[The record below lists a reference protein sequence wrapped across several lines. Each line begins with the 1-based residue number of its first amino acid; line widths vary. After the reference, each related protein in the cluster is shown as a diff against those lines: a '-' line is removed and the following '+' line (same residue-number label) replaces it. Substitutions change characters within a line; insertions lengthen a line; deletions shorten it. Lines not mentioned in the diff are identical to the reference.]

1 MKEKFMKKNNRVK
14 ILIPALAGI
23 MMLSACG
30 GDANVHTDPA
40 TIAQLQGQSVS
51 GNSLIGNDTV
61 TILDYDMTQYV
72 KVGDYR
78 NLDVVYSET
87 EITADIVDY
96 AYLNF
101 LSDYAEAVDPSYYET
116 EREVRDGDVVS
127 LDFCGKKDGVAFQG
141 GTATGYILEIGSGTF
156 IPGFEEGLIGVMPG
170 EEVDLDL
177 TFPENYQ
184 SAELAGQ
191 AVVFTCTVQGIVTID
206 SILATANDNLEPGQ
220 NPIKTEE
227 DLRDLCRTELLKQA
241 ADYAMQDL
249 ESQIL
254 NALPALVT
262 ELQEMPA
269 DLKTS
274 YDDLTLQSITNMAAT
289 YYGMDPETLLSY
301 NGMTVDDYIAMY
313 SYPQLLSDAALYCIA
328 ADNGMLPTEEE
339 YAQMMSDYIAESG
352 MSQDLVFAELSEEQY
367 RVYFLEEKV
376 MDYLKELYV
385 KK

>member
-1 MKEKFMKKNNRVK
+1 MKKNNRVK

-78 NLDVVYSET
+78 NLDVVYNET
-87 EITADIVDY
+87 EITDDIVDY

>member
-87 EITADIVDY
+87 EITDDIVDY

-127 LDFCGKKDGVAFQG
+127 LDFCGKKDGEAFQG

-352 MSQDLVFAELSEEQY
+352 MSQELVFAELSEEQY

>member
-87 EITADIVDY
+87 EITEDIVDY

-116 EREVRDGDVVS
+116 EREVRDGDIIS
-127 LDFCGKKDGVAFQG
+127 LDFCGKKDGVAFEG

-328 ADNGMLPTEEE
+328 AENGMLPTEEE
-339 YAQMMSDYIAESG
+339 YAQLMSDYIAESG

-385 KK
+385 TK

>member
-1 MKEKFMKKNNRVK
+1 MKKNNRVK

-51 GNSLIGNDTV
+51 GNALIGNDTV

-87 EITADIVDY
+87 EITDDIVDY

-127 LDFCGKKDGVAFQG
+127 LDFCGKKDGEAFQG

-328 ADNGMLPTEEE
+328 AENGMLPTEEE

>member
-1 MKEKFMKKNNRVK
+1 MAASAM
-14 ILIPALAGI
+14 A
-23 MMLSACG
+23 LSACS
-30 GDANVHTDPA
+30 GDENVFSDPAVTSTAQPSAGATDPA
-40 TIAQLQGQSVS
+40 ATGYVLSV
-51 GNSLIGNDTV
+51 
-61 TILDYDMTQYV
+61 LDYDMTQYV
-72 KVGDYR
+72 TIGDY
-78 NLDVVYSET
+78 
-87 EITADIVDY
+87 
-96 AYLNF
+96 LNMDLGYQNMV
-101 LSDYAEAVDPSYYET
+101 LSDEEKSSEYVGFLAEFANEIEEPEQVTDRPVEF
-116 EREVRDGDVVS
+116 GDVVC
-127 LDFCGKKDGVAFQG
+127 LDYCGKKDGVAFEG

-177 TFPENYQ
+177 TFPESYQ

-274 YDDLTLQSITNMAAT
+274 YDDLTLKSITNMAAT

>member
-87 EITADIVDY
+87 EITDDIVDY

-127 LDFCGKKDGVAFQG
+127 LDFCGKKDGEAFQG

-328 ADNGMLPTEEE
+328 AENGMLPTEEE

-385 KK
+385 TK

>member
-87 EITADIVDY
+87 EITDDIVDY

-328 ADNGMLPTEEE
+328 AENGMLPTEEE

>member
-1 MKEKFMKKNNRVK
+1 MKKSNRVK
-14 ILIPALAGI
+14 ILIPALAGM

-40 TIAQLQGQSVS
+40 TIAQLQEQSVS
-51 GNSLIGNDTV
+51 GNGLMGNDTV

-87 EITADIVDY
+87 EITDDIVDY

-116 EREVRDGDVVS
+116 EREVRDGDIIS
-127 LDFCGKKDGVAFQG
+127 LDFCGKKDGVAFEG

-177 TFPENYQ
+177 TFPESYQ

-227 DLRDLCRTELLKQA
+227 DLRDLCRTELLKQS

-328 ADNGMLPTEEE
+328 AENGMLPTEEE
-339 YAQMMSDYIAESG
+339 YAQLMSDYIAESG

-385 KK
+385 TK

>member
-87 EITADIVDY
+87 EITDDIVDY

-385 KK
+385 TK

>member
-87 EITADIVDY
+87 EITDDIVDY

-127 LDFCGKKDGVAFQG
+127 LDFCGKKDGEAFQG

-352 MSQDLVFAELSEEQY
+352 MSQELVFAELSEEQY

-385 KK
+385 TK

>member
-78 NLDVVYSET
+78 NLDVVYNET
-87 EITADIVDY
+87 EITDDIVDY

>member
-1 MKEKFMKKNNRVK
+1 MKKSNRVK
-14 ILIPALAGI
+14 ILIPALAGM

-51 GNSLIGNDTV
+51 GNGLMGNDTV

-87 EITADIVDY
+87 EITEDIVDY

-116 EREVRDGDVVS
+116 EREVRDGDIIS
-127 LDFCGKKDGVAFQG
+127 LDFCGKKDGVAFEG

-177 TFPENYQ
+177 TFPESYQ

-227 DLRDLCRTELLKQA
+227 DLRDLCRTELLKQS

-339 YAQMMSDYIAESG
+339 YAQMMSNYIAESG

-385 KK
+385 TK

>member
-51 GNSLIGNDTV
+51 GNALIGNDTV

-87 EITADIVDY
+87 EITDDIVDY

-352 MSQDLVFAELSEEQY
+352 MSQELVFAELSEEQY

-385 KK
+385 TK

>member
-1 MKEKFMKKNNRVK
+1 MKEKFMKKINRVK
-14 ILIPALAGI
+14 ILIPALAGM

-51 GNSLIGNDTV
+51 GNGLMGNDTV

-87 EITADIVDY
+87 EITEDIVDY

-116 EREVRDGDVVS
+116 EREVRDGDIIS
-127 LDFCGKKDGVAFQG
+127 LDFCGKKDGVAFEG

-177 TFPENYQ
+177 TFPESYQ

-227 DLRDLCRTELLKQA
+227 DLRDLCRTELLKQS

-385 KK
+385 TK

>member
-1 MKEKFMKKNNRVK
+1 M
-14 ILIPALAGI
+14 
-23 MMLSACG
+23 
-30 GDANVHTDPA
+30 
-40 TIAQLQGQSVS
+40 
-51 GNSLIGNDTV
+51 GNDTV

-87 EITADIVDY
+87 EITDDIVDY

-116 EREVRDGDVVS
+116 EREVRDGDIIS
-127 LDFCGKKDGVAFQG
+127 LDFCGKKDGVAFEG

-177 TFPENYQ
+177 TFPESYQ

-227 DLRDLCRTELLKQA
+227 DLRDLCRTELLKQS

-328 ADNGMLPTEEE
+328 AENGMLPTEEE
-339 YAQMMSDYIAESG
+339 YAQLMSDYIAESG

-385 KK
+385 TK

>member
-1 MKEKFMKKNNRVK
+1 MKKSNRVK
-14 ILIPALAGI
+14 ILIPALAGM

-40 TIAQLQGQSVS
+40 TIAQLQEQSVS
-51 GNSLIGNDTV
+51 GNGLMGNDTV

-87 EITADIVDY
+87 EITDDIVDY

-116 EREVRDGDVVS
+116 EREVRDGDIIS
-127 LDFCGKKDGVAFQG
+127 LDFCGKKDGVAFEG

-177 TFPENYQ
+177 TFPESYQ

-227 DLRDLCRTELLKQA
+227 DLRDLCRTELLKQS
-241 ADYAMQDL
+241 ADYAVQDL

-385 KK
+385 TK

>member
-1 MKEKFMKKNNRVK
+1 MKEKFMKKINRVK
-14 ILIPALAGI
+14 ILIPALAGM

-40 TIAQLQGQSVS
+40 TIAQLQEQSVS
-51 GNSLIGNDTV
+51 GNGLMGNDTV

-87 EITADIVDY
+87 EITDDIVDY

-116 EREVRDGDVVS
+116 EREVRDGDIIS
-127 LDFCGKKDGVAFQG
+127 LDFCGKKDGVAFEG

-177 TFPENYQ
+177 TFPESYQ

-227 DLRDLCRTELLKQA
+227 DLRDLCRTELLKQS

-328 ADNGMLPTEEE
+328 AENGMLPTEEE
-339 YAQMMSDYIAESG
+339 YAQLMSDYIAESG

-385 KK
+385 TK

>member
-1 MKEKFMKKNNRVK
+1 MKEKFMKKINRVK
-14 ILIPALAGI
+14 ILIPALAGM

-51 GNSLIGNDTV
+51 GNGLMGNDTV

-87 EITADIVDY
+87 EITEDIVDY

-116 EREVRDGDVVS
+116 EREVRDGDIIS
-127 LDFCGKKDGVAFQG
+127 LDFCGKKDGVAFEG

-177 TFPENYQ
+177 TFPESYQ

-227 DLRDLCRTELLKQA
+227 DLRDLCRTELLKQS

>member
-1 MKEKFMKKNNRVK
+1 MKKNNRVK

-87 EITADIVDY
+87 EITDDIVDY

-127 LDFCGKKDGVAFQG
+127 LDFCGKKDGEAFQG

>member
-1 MKEKFMKKNNRVK
+1 MKKSNRVK
-14 ILIPALAGI
+14 ILIPALAG
-23 MMLSACG
+23 MMMFSACG

-51 GNSLIGNDTV
+51 GNGLMGNDTV

-87 EITADIVDY
+87 EITDDIVDY

-116 EREVRDGDVVS
+116 EREVRDGDIIS
-127 LDFCGKKDGVAFQG
+127 LDFCGKKDGVAFEG

-177 TFPENYQ
+177 TFPESYQ

-227 DLRDLCRTELLKQA
+227 DLRDLCRTELLKQS

-328 ADNGMLPTEEE
+328 AENGMLPTEEE
-339 YAQMMSDYIAESG
+339 YAQLMSDYIAESG

-385 KK
+385 TK

>member
-1 MKEKFMKKNNRVK
+1 MKKNNRVK

-87 EITADIVDY
+87 EITDDIVDY

-127 LDFCGKKDGVAFQG
+127 LDFCGKKDGEAFQG

-328 ADNGMLPTEEE
+328 AENGMLPTEEE

>member
-1 MKEKFMKKNNRVK
+1 MKKNNRVK

-87 EITADIVDY
+87 EITDDIVDY

>member
-1 MKEKFMKKNNRVK
+1 MKKSNRVK
-14 ILIPALAGI
+14 ILIPALAGM

-51 GNSLIGNDTV
+51 GNGLMGNDTV

-87 EITADIVDY
+87 EITEDIVDY

-116 EREVRDGDVVS
+116 EREVRDGDIIS
-127 LDFCGKKDGVAFQG
+127 LDFCGKKDGVAFEG

-177 TFPENYQ
+177 TFPESYQ

-227 DLRDLCRTELLKQA
+227 DLRDLCRTELLKQS

-339 YAQMMSDYIAESG
+339 YAQMMSNYIAESG

>member
-87 EITADIVDY
+87 EITEDIVDY

-116 EREVRDGDVVS
+116 EREVRDGDIIS
-127 LDFCGKKDGVAFQG
+127 LDFCGKKDGVAFEG

-328 ADNGMLPTEEE
+328 AENGMLPTEEE

-385 KK
+385 TK

>member
-1 MKEKFMKKNNRVK
+1 MKKSNRVK
-14 ILIPALAGI
+14 ILIPALAG
-23 MMLSACG
+23 MMMFSACG

-51 GNSLIGNDTV
+51 GNGLMGNDTV

-87 EITADIVDY
+87 EITDDIVDY

-116 EREVRDGDVVS
+116 EREVRDGDIIS
-127 LDFCGKKDGVAFQG
+127 LDFCGKKDGVAFEG

-177 TFPENYQ
+177 TFPESYQ

-227 DLRDLCRTELLKQA
+227 DLRDLCRTELLKQS

-328 ADNGMLPTEEE
+328 AENGMLPTEEE

-385 KK
+385 TK

>member
-1 MKEKFMKKNNRVK
+1 MKKNNRVK

-40 TIAQLQGQSVS
+40 TIAQLQGQSGS
-51 GNSLIGNDTV
+51 GNALIGNDTV

-87 EITADIVDY
+87 EITDDIVDY

-127 LDFCGKKDGVAFQG
+127 LDFCGKKDGEAFQG

>member
-1 MKEKFMKKNNRVK
+1 MKKNNRVK

-87 EITADIVDY
+87 EITDDIVDY

-127 LDFCGKKDGVAFQG
+127 LDFCGKKDGEAFQG

-328 ADNGMLPTEEE
+328 AENGMLPTEEE

-385 KK
+385 TK

>member
-1 MKEKFMKKNNRVK
+1 MKEKFMKKSNRVK
-14 ILIPALAGI
+14 ILIPALAGM

-40 TIAQLQGQSVS
+40 TIAQLQEQSVS
-51 GNSLIGNDTV
+51 GNGLMGNDTV

-87 EITADIVDY
+87 EITEDIVDY

-116 EREVRDGDVVS
+116 EREVRDGDIIS
-127 LDFCGKKDGVAFQG
+127 LDFCGKKDGVAFEG

-177 TFPENYQ
+177 TFPESYQ

-227 DLRDLCRTELLKQA
+227 DLRDLCRTELLKQS

-274 YDDLTLQSITNMAAT
+274 YDDLTLKSITNMAAT

-385 KK
+385 TK

>member
-1 MKEKFMKKNNRVK
+1 MKKNNRVK

-51 GNSLIGNDTV
+51 GNALIGNDTV

-78 NLDVVYSET
+78 NLDVVYNET
-87 EITADIVDY
+87 EITDDIVDY

-127 LDFCGKKDGVAFQG
+127 LDFCGKKDGEAFQG

-352 MSQDLVFAELSEEQY
+352 MSQELVFAELSEEQY

-385 KK
+385 TK

>member
-1 MKEKFMKKNNRVK
+1 MKKNNRVK

-72 KVGDYR
+72 TVGDYR

-87 EITADIVDY
+87 EITDDIVDY

-385 KK
+385 TK

>member
-1 MKEKFMKKNNRVK
+1 MKKSNRVK
-14 ILIPALAGI
+14 ILIPALAGM

-40 TIAQLQGQSVS
+40 TIAQLQEQSVS
-51 GNSLIGNDTV
+51 GNGLMGNDTV

-87 EITADIVDY
+87 EITEDIVDY

-116 EREVRDGDVVS
+116 EREVRDGDIIS
-127 LDFCGKKDGVAFQG
+127 LDFCGKKDGVAFEG

-177 TFPENYQ
+177 TFPESYQ

-227 DLRDLCRTELLKQA
+227 DLRDLCRTELLKQS

-385 KK
+385 TK

>member
-1 MKEKFMKKNNRVK
+1 MKKINRVK
-14 ILIPALAGI
+14 ILIPALAGM

-40 TIAQLQGQSVS
+40 TIAQLQEQSVS
-51 GNSLIGNDTV
+51 GNGLMGNDTV

-87 EITADIVDY
+87 EITEDIVDY

-116 EREVRDGDVVS
+116 EREVRDGDIIS
-127 LDFCGKKDGVAFQG
+127 LDFCGKKDGVAFEG

-177 TFPENYQ
+177 TFPESYQ

-227 DLRDLCRTELLKQA
+227 DLRDLCRTELLKQS

-385 KK
+385 TK

>member
-1 MKEKFMKKNNRVK
+1 MKKSNRVK
-14 ILIPALAGI
+14 ILIPALAGM

-51 GNSLIGNDTV
+51 GNGLMGNDTV

-87 EITADIVDY
+87 EITDDIVDY

-116 EREVRDGDVVS
+116 EREVRDGDIIS
-127 LDFCGKKDGVAFQG
+127 LDFCGKKDGVAFEG

-177 TFPENYQ
+177 TFPESYQ

-227 DLRDLCRTELLKQA
+227 DLRDLCRTELLKQS

-328 ADNGMLPTEEE
+328 AENGMLPTEEE
-339 YAQMMSDYIAESG
+339 YAQLMSDYIAESG

-385 KK
+385 TK

>member
-1 MKEKFMKKNNRVK
+1 MKKNNRVK

-87 EITADIVDY
+87 EITDDIVDY

-328 ADNGMLPTEEE
+328 AENGMLPTEEE

>member
-1 MKEKFMKKNNRVK
+1 MKEKFMKKINRVK
-14 ILIPALAGI
+14 ILIPALAGM

-87 EITADIVDY
+87 EITDDIVDY

-116 EREVRDGDVVS
+116 EREVRDGDIIS

-177 TFPENYQ
+177 TFPESYQ

-227 DLRDLCRTELLKQA
+227 DLRDLCRTELLKQS

-328 ADNGMLPTEEE
+328 AENGMLPTEEE
-339 YAQMMSDYIAESG
+339 YAQLMSDYIAESG

-376 MDYLKELYV
+376 MDYLKELDV
-385 KK
+385 TK

>member
-1 MKEKFMKKNNRVK
+1 MKKINRVK
-14 ILIPALAGI
+14 ILIPALAGM

-40 TIAQLQGQSVS
+40 TIAQLQEQSVS
-51 GNSLIGNDTV
+51 GNGLMGNDTV

-87 EITADIVDY
+87 EITEDIVDY

-116 EREVRDGDVVS
+116 EREVRDGDIIS
-127 LDFCGKKDGVAFQG
+127 LDFCGKKDGVAFEG

-177 TFPENYQ
+177 TFPESYQ

-227 DLRDLCRTELLKQA
+227 DLRDLCRTELLKQS

-328 ADNGMLPTEEE
+328 AENGMLPTEEE
-339 YAQMMSDYIAESG
+339 YAQLMSDYIAESG

-385 KK
+385 TK